1 MLNERGFEVSDR
13 TGVVALRYMDRGSQ
27 RHWYA
32 RLHLHLAVA
41 TIPVLAISA
50 HVLVSLS
57 RL

>member
-1 MLNERGFEVSDR
+1 
-13 TGVVALRYMDRGSQ
+13 MDRGSQ